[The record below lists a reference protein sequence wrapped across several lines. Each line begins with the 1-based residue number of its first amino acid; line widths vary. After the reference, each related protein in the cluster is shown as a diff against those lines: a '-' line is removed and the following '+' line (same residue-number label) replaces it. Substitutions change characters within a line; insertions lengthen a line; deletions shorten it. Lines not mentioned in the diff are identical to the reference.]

1 MMMKGKEMSNRITVA
16 LDFIRDADND
26 QLNVL
31 IQAIKSRRETLARK
45 NRFTFRV
52 GAAVKFEHRGVEYKG
67 VVQTIKVKKASVACT
82 SPFAITYN
90 VPLNM
95 LEAA

>member
-1 MMMKGKEMSNRITVA
+1 MSNHHLAVS
-16 LDFIRDADND
+16 FILTEADND
-26 QLNVL
+26 QLVSL
-31 IQAIKSRRETLARK
+31 VEAIKLRRETLARK
-45 NRFTFRV
+45 NRFAFRV

-67 VVQTIKVKKASVACT
+67 IVQNVKVKKASVACT

-90 VPLNM
+90 VPLSM